1 MAAVGLRVQSMPSP
15 AATALIFDNPA
26 MNARSA
32 ASPLSFELKN
42 MHLPLMSVLLKT
54 ADLHQLGED
63 LQKRFGDTPDFFDN
77 DPVLIDLQS
86 LDSQS
91 GPLDMPG
98 LLQLLK
104 RHRMNPVAVRTQVSA
119 HEAAATLAGLFVTQA
134 SRPMPASPATAA
146 TETVREVI
154 REVEV
159 VREVTSSTPS
169 AMVVDKPLRSGQHVY
184 AKGRDLVVL
193 SMVNPGA
200 EIMADGHI
208 HVYAP
213 LRGKAIAGARGD
225 EQARIFTHSL
235 EAELISIAGTYRTI
249 ETPLAADVLG
259 KPAQELVD
267 ALGHILEAQT
277 HTLKLMKPGASCKD
291 IIESHNAFMR
301 SRGLPEEKRL
311 YAHGQGYDMV
321 ERPLVRQDEP
331 MLILENMNM
340 VVHPGMMTERLF
352 MTNTDNY
359 IIGPDGPV
367 AIHTTPEGSQNTERT
382 SLLPSGEFSEV
393 QSTGNWPRLCT
404 RTPPMVAT
412 YTVPS
417 GPTRSRVC
425 LIALTI
431 RSISFGFP
439 E

>member
-213 LRGKAIAGARGD
+213 LRGRAIAGAKGD
-225 EQARIFTHSL
+225 TSARIFTLSL
-235 EAELISIAGTYRTI
+235 EAELVSIAGTYRTSDTALPS
-249 ETPLAADVLG
+249 EVAG
-259 KPAQELVD
+259 KPAQIWLADERL
-267 ALGHILEAQT
+267 Q
-277 HTLKLMKPGASCKD
+277 M
-291 IIESHNAFMR
+291 
-301 SRGLPEEKRL
+301 RGL
-311 YAHGQGYDMV
+311 
-321 ERPLVRQDEP
+321 
-331 MLILENMNM
+331 
-340 VVHPGMMTERLF
+340 
-352 MTNTDNY
+352 
-359 IIGPDGPV
+359 
-367 AIHTTPEGSQNTERT
+367 
-382 SLLPSGEFSEV
+382 
-393 QSTGNWPRLCT
+393 
-404 RTPPMVAT
+404 
-412 YTVPS
+412 
-417 GPTRSRVC
+417 
-425 LIALTI
+425 
-431 RSISFGFP
+431 
-439 E
+439 